1 VSMNIN
7 SQIQNSSPSRTH
19 SFVTKV
25 RTFKIILILII
36 LFYHCPVLLDDIS
49 VTVFV

>member
-1 VSMNIN
+1 MNFEILPLLEHN
-7 SQIQNSSPSRTH
+7 

-49 VTVFV
+49 VTGFV